1 MYNWLK
7 GSENRKRTGGN
18 GMNGEGEK
26 IHESQD
32 KWEGLYEGVAKGRGY
47 QKVYKGLLGLGW
59 EKLVLPLERGF
70 LVLSINLF
78 PF

>member
-32 KWEGLYEGVAKGRGY
+32 K
-47 QKVYKGLLGLGW
+47 
-59 EKLVLPLERGF
+59 
-70 LVLSINLF
+70 
-78 PF
+78 